1 MQSPLLQ
8 QLSRRERQIMDILYE
23 HQACS
28 AQDIQTCMPDP
39 PSYSAVRALLARLV
53 EKGIVQFRQ
62 EGAKY
67 IYFPKVTEKKAQQ
80 SALSRLLKTFF
91 KGSPAQAAS
100 ALLDMDADAMTSHE
114 IEELER
120 KIKRLKARKNNND

>member
-1 MQSPLLQ
+1 MSSFSLQ
-8 QLSRRERQIMDILYE
+8 QLSRRERQIMEILYE

-28 AQDIQTCMPDP
+28 AQDIQDHLPDP

-53 EKGIVQFRQ
+53 EKDVVQYRQ
-62 EGAKY
+62 EGARY
-67 IYFPKVTEKKAQQ
+67 IYFPKVAEKKAQQ

-100 ALLDMDADAMTSHE
+100 ALLDMDADAMTARE

-120 KIKRLKARKNNND
+120 KIKQLKARKNNDD

>member
-1 MQSPLLQ
+1 MSSFSLQ
-8 QLSRRERQIMDILYE
+8 QLSRRERQIMEILYE

-28 AQDIQTCMPDP
+28 AQDIQDHLPDP

-53 EKGIVQFRQ
+53 EKDVVQFRQ
-62 EGAKY
+62 EGARY
-67 IYFPKVTEKKAQQ
+67 IYFPKVAEKKAQQ

-100 ALLDMDADAMTSHE
+100 ALLDMDADAMTARE

-120 KIKRLKARKNNND
+120 KIKQLKARKNNDD